1 MFKIRRKFS
10 NKPPSCIQQRDLLL
24 CFQEPNFCLVMEF
37 ARGGSLNKVLQANRR
52 IGPDVLIDWAI
63 QIARG
68 MVYLHHNAPIKL
80 IHRDLKSA
88 NGTHKA
94 ASFISLVSVNE
105 FKTKWSSHLP

>member
-1 MFKIRRKFS
+1 
-10 NKPPSCIQQRDLLL
+10 
-24 CFQEPNFCLVMEF
+24 MEF

-88 NGTHKA
+88 NGTLEA
-94 ASFISLVSVNE
+94 DISLGYSEQKDRHNDLTAKKNSAKSIQE
-105 FKTKWSSHLP
+105 LKKG

>member
-1 MFKIRRKFS
+1 
-10 NKPPSCIQQRDLLL
+10 
-24 CFQEPNFCLVMEF
+24 MEF

-88 NGTHKA
+88 NGTLKA
-94 ASFISLVSVNE
+94 DIL
-105 FKTKWSSHLP
+105 

>member
-1 MFKIRRKFS
+1 
-10 NKPPSCIQQRDLLL
+10 
-24 CFQEPNFCLVMEF
+24 MEF
-37 ARGGSLNKVLQANRR
+37 ARGGSLNKVLQVNRR

-88 NGTHKA
+88 NGTLKA
-94 ASFISLVSVNE
+94 DISLGYSEQNDRRNDLTAK
-105 FKTKWSSHLP
+105 KTSAKIIQELKKG

>member
-1 MFKIRRKFS
+1 
-10 NKPPSCIQQRDLLL
+10 
-24 CFQEPNFCLVMEF
+24 MEF

-88 NGTHKA
+88 NGTLEA
-94 ASFISLVSVNE
+94 NISLGYSEQNDRQNV
-105 FKTKWSSHLP
+105 

>member
-1 MFKIRRKFS
+1 M
-10 NKPPSCIQQRDLLL
+10 
-24 CFQEPNFCLVMEF
+24 
-37 ARGGSLNKVLQANRR
+37 NKVLQANRR

-88 NGTHKA
+88 NGRHKT
-94 ASFISLVSVNE
+94 FL
-105 FKTKWSSHLP
+105 

>member
-1 MFKIRRKFS
+1 MLSGFLR
-10 NKPPSCIQQRDLLL
+10 

-88 NGTHKA
+88 NGTPEA
-94 ASFISLVSVNE
+94 DISLGYSEQNDRHNDLTAKKTQPKV
-105 FKTKWSSHLP
+105 FKSSKKDNIE

>member
-1 MFKIRRKFS
+1 
-10 NKPPSCIQQRDLLL
+10 
-24 CFQEPNFCLVMEF
+24 MEF

-88 NGTHKA
+88 NGTPEA
-94 ASFISLVSVNE
+94 DISLGYSEKNDRHNDLNA
-105 FKTKWSSHLP
+105 KKSSAKSIQELKKG